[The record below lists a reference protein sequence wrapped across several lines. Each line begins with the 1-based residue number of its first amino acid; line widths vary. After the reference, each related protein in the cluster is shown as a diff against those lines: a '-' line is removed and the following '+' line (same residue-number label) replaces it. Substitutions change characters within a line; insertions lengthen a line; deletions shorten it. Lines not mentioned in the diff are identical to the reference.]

1 MNYGRIDMKEFE
13 QFRLFLVENDVL
25 DRYIKY
31 AYIERAERK
40 YIEHLYIRK
49 IIDWAFMWDTTEE
62 GFEFWGL
69 LDNMWRTECD
79 LKNLEDKCSVIS
91 VLEYLQFGNN
101 LWED

>member
-1 MNYGRIDMKEFE
+1 METFE
-13 QFRLFLVENDVL
+13 AFKNFLIKNDAL
-25 DRYIKY
+25 DKYIK
-31 AYIERAERK
+31 RASEENYSRFQVK
-40 YIEHLYIRK
+40 KDYSYRL
-49 IIDWAFMWDTTEE
+49 IDLAFMWDTTEE

-79 LKNLEDKCSVIS
+79 LKNLEDKCNVVS

>member
-1 MNYGRIDMKEFE
+1 METFEAFKNFLIKNDALDKFIKQAIRENYSRFQVKKDYSCRLID
-13 QFRLFLVENDVL
+13 L
-25 DRYIKY
+25 
-31 AYIERAERK
+31 
-40 YIEHLYIRK
+40 
-49 IIDWAFMWDTTEE
+49 AFMWDTTEE

>member
-1 MNYGRIDMKEFE
+1 MGTFE
-13 QFRLFLVENDVL
+13 AFKNFLIKNDAL
-25 DRYIKY
+25 DKFITYTNREKY
-31 AYIERAERK
+31 SRFQVKQDYSCR
-40 YIEHLYIRK
+40 
-49 IIDWAFMWDTTEE
+49 IIDLAFMWDTTEE

-79 LKNLEDKCSVIS
+79 LKDLKNKCSVVS

>member
-1 MNYGRIDMKEFE
+1 
-13 QFRLFLVENDVL
+13 
-25 DRYIKY
+25 
-31 AYIERAERK
+31 
-40 YIEHLYIRK
+40 
-49 IIDWAFMWDTTEE
+49 MWDTTEE